1 MQYSIIVPVY
11 NVEEYLPCLLHS
23 LIPQIS
29 ESCQIIL
36 VDDGSTDRSGVL
48 CDQFADSC
56 SQIEV
61 IHQKNGGVA
70 AARNAGLMVAH
81 GEYLLWADPDDLV
94 APDWFFQINQI
105 LSQGRPD
112 ILQFDYIEL
121 EGEKRNPRCYDRNDG
136 YIDKEV
142 YLRDVVRDVRV
153 NSALWCRAFHRS
165 LFEGMHFDE
174 TLRCLEDYALLHKLI
189 LRANSIY
196 YLPKELY
203 IYRLRK
209 TGLVRTINLDISYQ
223 SYLVALQRE
232 KELWNVPGFDNM
244 GIIIQARGFCR
255 NYFLADKPATHTTQY
270 KECRNVLLSNWKKYF
285 KDSEWPM
292 LVRLKTLLLASVCAG
307 TVYAFLKR
315 NAV

>member
-174 TLRCLEDYALLHKLI
+174 TLRVDSISTYGILPRWLDGILYKGNVCCPSCGCKEDAHMEQNPHQGVVEGKKGFGC
-189 LRANSIY
+189 
-196 YLPKELY
+196 PKSVDY
-203 IYRLRK
+203 TPNFATV
-209 TGLVRTINLDISYQ
+209 TGLD
-223 SYLVALQRE
+223 
-232 KELWNVPGFDNM
+232 
-244 GIIIQARGFCR
+244 
-255 NYFLADKPATHTTQY
+255 
-270 KECRNVLLSNWKKYF
+270 
-285 KDSEWPM
+285 
-292 LVRLKTLLLASVCAG
+292 
-307 TVYAFLKR
+307 
-315 NAV
+315 